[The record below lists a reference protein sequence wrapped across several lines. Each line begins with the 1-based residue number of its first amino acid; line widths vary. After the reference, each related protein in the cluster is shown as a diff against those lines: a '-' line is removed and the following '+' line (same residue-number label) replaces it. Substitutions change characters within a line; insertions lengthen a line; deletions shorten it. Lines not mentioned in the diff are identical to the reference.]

1 VTVAATAG
9 ATRVWTGAFD
19 GARLQ
24 PSAVATVTTIA
35 HLTRQARRRETVAEN
50 SFVRTISAMKR
61 TILTALAAMSFLTVV
76 AGSANATEVGYN
88 RKFGL
93 GVVLG
98 APTGFTG
105 KAWVGPTNAIDFG
118 LGFYG
123 YGFAN
128 RCFTDSNGTTV
139 CNRGGYNWATLNVDY
154 LWQSNI
160 VRGQA
165 QLDWHLGAGG
175 RATWIGDCQG
185 DCARLGPRGS
195 VGLDL
200 MFNNPAFL
208 ELFFEIAFVMNV
220 VPGIWLDIEGGLGVR
235 FYF

>member
-1 VTVAATAG
+1 
-9 ATRVWTGAFD
+9 
-19 GARLQ
+19 
-24 PSAVATVTTIA
+24 
-35 HLTRQARRRETVAEN
+35 
-50 SFVRTISAMKR
+50 MKR
-61 TILTALAAMSFLTVV
+61 TIVTALAAISMLTVM
-76 AGSANATEVGYN
+76 ASSAQATEVGYA

-93 GVVLG
+93 GVEIG

-123 YGFAN
+123 YGFSN
-128 RCFTDSNGTTV
+128 RCFTDNNGNTV
-139 CNRGGYNWATLNVDY
+139 CDRGGYNWATANADY

-175 RATWIGDCQG
+175 RLTFIGNCSGDCTRIG
-185 DCARLGPRGS
+185 ARGS
-195 VGLDL
+195 IGLDL
-200 MFNNPAFL
+200 MFNNPSFL
-208 ELFFEIAFVMNV
+208 EVFFEIAPVFVL

>member
-1 VTVAATAG
+1 
-9 ATRVWTGAFD
+9 
-19 GARLQ
+19 
-24 PSAVATVTTIA
+24 
-35 HLTRQARRRETVAEN
+35 
-50 SFVRTISAMKR
+50 MKR
-61 TILTALAAMSFLTVV
+61 TILTALAAMSFLAVM
-76 AGSANATEVGYN
+76 AGSAQATEVGYN

-105 KAWVGPTNAIDFG
+105 KAWVAPTNAIDFG

-128 RCFTDSNGTTV
+128 RCFTDGNGNTV

-175 RATWIGDCQG
+175 RATWIGDCNG
-185 DCARLGPRGS
+185 DCARLGPARIGRPRSDVQQPGLPRALLRDRVRDERGPGYLARHRRRPGRPLLLLVAPRPAMRG
-195 VGLDL
+195 VGAVGASGCDSSRLRRRSR
-200 MFNNPAFL
+200 A
-208 ELFFEIAFVMNV
+208 
-220 VPGIWLDIEGGLGVR
+220 R
-235 FYF
+235 

>member
-1 VTVAATAG
+1 
-9 ATRVWTGAFD
+9 
-19 GARLQ
+19 
-24 PSAVATVTTIA
+24 
-35 HLTRQARRRETVAEN
+35 
-50 SFVRTISAMKR
+50 MKR
-61 TILTALAAMSFLTVV
+61 TILTALAAMSFLAVV
-76 AGSANATEVGYN
+76 AGSASATEVGYN

-105 KAWVGPTNAIDFG
+105 KAWVAPTNAIDFG

-128 RCFTDSNGTTV
+128 RCFTDGNGNTV

-160 VRGQA
+160 VARSGP
-165 QLDWHLGAGG
+165 
-175 RATWIGDCQG
+175 
-185 DCARLGPRGS
+185 ARLAPRRRRARDLDRRLQRRLRPPRSPRTGRPRS
-195 VGLDL
+195 DVQQPGLPRALLRDRV
-200 MFNNPAFL
+200 
-208 ELFFEIAFVMNV
+208 VMNSS
-220 VPGIWLDIEGGLGVR
+220 PGFWLDIEGGLGVR